1 VKEQVITD
9 LKKILGPRWV
19 DDDLERVEQ
28 YSKDHTLQSYG
39 LVAPAPA
46 GENLVVKPGNTRE
59 VSEVMRYAY
68 ARNLPVIPR
77 GAGTALASNSVP
89 SQSSIILSLERMNRV
104 LEVDDVN
111 LVVTCE
117 AAVSLGDLIGYLKG
131 KDKLYF
137 PLHPGDEG
145 AQVGGMVAMNAG
157 GVRAVRHGVMRDQI
171 RGLEVVLPDGEIIQ
185 TGGKMGK
192 LAKDNAGLNLMQL
205 LIGSEGVLGIIT
217 RAMLKVYPEPSYT
230 ATLIASF
237 ARRSS
242 AFRAVPR
249 LIKEGIMPMA
259 VEYVER
265 DQIITTARDLGKEWP
280 AKEGEGDLIIIMAEK
295 SEDDFYSLAN
305 GIDKICTEEGATDI
319 LMADSAEEQK
329 EIIEIRSHILPAIE
343 DQIVDSPDITVPR
356 SKLEEILDFLDSL
369 AEKYRTRIPVL
380 AHAGDGNLHTFIIKE
395 NGQVP
400 SFYEELKEAMYK
412 KTLELGGTITGEH
425 GIGSL
430 RRAELNL
437 QFSDRELEI
446 MWGIKKVFDP
456 KNLLNPGKKVFPP
469 HTGKN
474 L

>member
-1 VKEQVITD
+1 MLTD
-9 LKKILGPRWV
+9 LQQILGPRWV
-19 DDDLERVEQ
+19 DNDLERVGQ

-39 LVAPAPA
+39 LIAPGPA
-46 GENLVVKPGNTRE
+46 GDNLVVKPGNTRE
-59 VSEVMRYAY
+59 AAEVMRYAY
-68 ARNLPVIPR
+68 ARELPVIPR

-89 SQSSIILSLERMNRV
+89 FQSSIILSLERMNRIV
-104 LEVDDVN
+104 EVDDVN

-117 AAVSLGDLIGYLKG
+117 GGVSLGDLISYLKG
-131 KDKLYF
+131 KEKLYF

-157 GVRAVRHGVMRDQI
+157 GVRAVRHGVMRDQV
-171 RGLEVVLPDGEIIQ
+171 RGLEIVLPDGEIIQ

-217 RAMLKVYPEPSYT
+217 RATLKVYPEPSYT

-237 ARRSS
+237 SRRSS

-249 LIKEGIMPMA
+249 LIKEGIIPMA

-265 DQIITTARDLGKEWP
+265 DQIITTARDLGKAWP

-295 SEDDFYSLAN
+295 SEEDFYALAQD
-305 GIDKICTEEGATDI
+305 IDKICTEEGATDI

-343 DQIVDSPDITVPR
+343 DKIVDSPDITVPR
-356 SKLEEILDFLDSL
+356 SKLEEILEFLDSL
-369 AEKYRTRIPVL
+369 GEKYRTRIPVL

-400 SFYEELKEAMYK
+400 PFYEELKEAMYK
-412 KTLELGGTITGEH
+412 KTLDLGGTITGEH

-430 RRAELNL
+430 RRRELNL
-437 QFSDRELEI
+437 QFSERELEI

-469 HTGKN
+469 VGEK
-474 L
+474 